1 MWVRRNVE
9 DYTRKNPENAI
20 QNFSLCR
27 KQIPCK
33 SQATFIFLDRRYTKI
48 ITGIIAE
55 LNPLHTGHLSLIT
68 QAKAD
73 SEACVV
79 VLSSNFTQR
88 GSPSLTDKFTR
99 THTALLAGA
108 DLVIELPFLFACA
121 AGHDFARGAVNLLA
135 HFADRIAFGM
145 ETPDFDVSKV
155 IQAEGTL
162 EFSAAIRAE
171 LGRGASYAKAHALAL
186 EALIPEAGAF
196 ISQPNNMLAVSYMRE
211 IMRYDWPSAA
221 LAHGLDVLKVKREGS
236 FSSRAIREDLAG
248 NSWMMPEFSRRVLAE
263 SEVSD
268 ESRLWPLVQGVL
280 LRSRAE
286 ELRKVWGVDEGIEG
300 LFLKH
305 WREACGLED
314 FIGRCVCAR
323 YTRAHIRRRLVYV
336 LLGLDRWEVLGAM
349 RGGVPYARV
358 LGFTQ
363 KGREILKRHSE
374 NVRGHSGIRVITR
387 LAEAQGRIGKY
398 FADVEYRASQ
408 LYELTQKKPDFQR
421 ETQKPVLSLLM
432 SSAKDS

>member
-1 MWVRRNVE
+1 M
-9 DYTRKNPENAI
+9 
-20 QNFSLCR
+20 
-27 KQIPCK
+27 
-33 SQATFIFLDRRYTKI
+33 I
-48 ITGIIAE
+48 IGIIAE
-55 LNPLHTGHLSLIT
+55 FNPLHTGHYSLIT

-88 GSPSLTDKFTR
+88 GSPAFTDKFTR
-99 THTALLAGA
+99 AKTALLAGA

-145 ETPDFDVSKV
+145 ETPDFDADRV
-155 IQAEGTL
+155 IAAERTP
-162 EFSAAIRAE
+162 EFSEAIRAE
-171 LGRGASYAKAHALAL
+171 LRRGASYAKAHALAL
-186 EALIPEAGAF
+186 EAVCPGAGAF

-211 IMRYDWPSAA
+211 IMRHDWPSAA
-221 LAHGLDVLKVKREGS
+221 LAHGLGLLKVKREGS
-236 FSSRAIREDLAG
+236 FSSRAVREDLAG
-248 NSWMMPEFSRRVLAE
+248 NAWMLPEFSRRMLAE
-263 SEVSD
+263 SGVSD

-286 ELRKVWGVDEGIEG
+286 ELRKVWGIDEGIEG
-300 LFLKH
+300 LFLRH
-305 WREACGLED
+305 WREARGLED

-323 YTRAHIRRRLVYV
+323 YTRAHIRRRLVYL
-336 LLGLDRWEVLGAM
+336 LLGLDRWEVMGAI

-363 KGREILKRHSE
+363 KGREIL
-374 NVRGHSGIRVITR
+374 RGHSGIRVITR
-387 LAEAQGRIGKY
+387 LTEAQGRIGKY

-408 LYELTQKKPDFQR
+408 LYELTQKNPDFQR
-421 ETQKPVLSLLM
+421 EKQKPILSLPM
-432 SSAKDS
+432 SAAGDP